1 MLEYILFPEKKK
13 KSKLNPTPRYIKFLS
28 FSAVILASIVAGSS
42 MQSQKETLHPNYLFK

>member
-28 FSAVILASIVAGSS
+28 FSAVILASIVAGLD
-42 MQSQKETLHPNYLFK
+42 KIFTDNVAL